1 MDIVIA
7 IVGGF
12 GIGAIVSQIIQYFL
26 VERSKRNDRR
36 IEELKEAF
44 SNLLATQAKLIKSS
58 NSQEHQI
65 GFELWE
71 ARVQLIGSLEVIKS
85 IEVMKYAE
93 PNTTACR
100 EAMKCMLEAMRVDLD
115 IAR

>member
-1 MDIVIA
+1 MDTVIA

-44 SNLLATQAKLIKSS
+44 SNLLATQAKLTKSS

-65 GFELWE
+65 DFELWE
-71 ARVQLIGSLEVIKS
+71 ARV
-85 IEVMKYAE
+85 
-93 PNTTACR
+93 
-100 EAMKCMLEAMRVDLD
+100 
-115 IAR
+115 